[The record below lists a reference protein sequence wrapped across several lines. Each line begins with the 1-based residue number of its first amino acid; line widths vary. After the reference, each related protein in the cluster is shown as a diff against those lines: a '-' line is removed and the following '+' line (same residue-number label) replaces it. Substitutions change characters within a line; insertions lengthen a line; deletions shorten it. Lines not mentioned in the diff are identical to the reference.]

1 MKKLPLAMAGIM
13 AISFFA
19 PSVLP
24 SAEEPVGTISVTG
37 DATVKVVP
45 DEVIIT
51 LGVETQDADLNQAK
65 EENDKRVRRVI
76 ALAKSH
82 GIEAKH
88 IQTDFINIRPE
99 YEDRSYAVD
108 QIVGYR
114 VGKTI
119 VITLR
124 DIEEF
129 DSLLTD
135 VLELGANYLHG
146 VEFRT
151 TELRKYRDQARSLA
165 INAAE
170 EKATALAAELD
181 RSIGAPTYINENHS
195 GWWSS
200 YGSWWGYRWGYSM
213 MSQNVVQNAGLEG
226 YTTEGGVAPGQI
238 KVSASVSVTFDLH

>member
-51 LGVETQDADLNQAK
+51 LGVETRDPSLDEAK
-65 EENDKRVRRVI
+65 EQNDKRVRRVI
-76 ALAKSH
+76 ALARSH
-82 GIEAKH
+82 GVEAKH
-88 IQTDFINIRPE
+88 IQTDFINISPE
-99 YEDRSYAVD
+99 YEYLNHDVD
-108 QIVGYR
+108 KIVGYR

-124 DIEEF
+124 DIDKF
-129 DSLLTD
+129 DTLFSD
-135 VLELGANYLHG
+135 VLELGANYVHG

-151 TELRKYRDQARSLA
+151 TELRKYRDKARALA

-170 EKATALAAELD
+170 EKATALASELGQ
-181 RSIGAPTYINENHS
+181 SIGTPTHINENHS

-200 YGSWWGYRWGYSM
+200 YGSWWGSRWGGT

>member
-1 MKKLPLAMAGIM
+1 MKKLHLAMAGMM
-13 AISFFA
+13 ALSFFT
-19 PSVLP
+19 PSLLP
-24 SAEEPVGTISVTG
+24 AVVEPVGTISVTG

-45 DEVIIT
+45 DEIVIT

-88 IQTDFINIRPE
+88 IQTDFINIHPE
-99 YEDRSYAVD
+99 YEYRSYAVD
-108 QIVGYR
+108 KIVGYR

-119 VITLR
+119 VITLQ
-124 DIEEF
+124 DIDKF

-135 VLELGANYLHG
+135 VLELGANYVHG

-151 TELRKYRDQARSLA
+151 TDLRKYRDQARALA
-165 INAAE
+165 INAAQ
-170 EKATALAAELD
+170 EKATALASELG
-181 RSIGAPTYINENHS
+181 RSIGTPTHINENHS

-200 YGSWWGYRWGYSM
+200 YGSWWGYRWGSGM

-226 YTTEGGVAPGQI
+226 FTTEGGVAPGQI
-238 KVSASVSVTFDLH
+238 QVSASVSVTFDLQ